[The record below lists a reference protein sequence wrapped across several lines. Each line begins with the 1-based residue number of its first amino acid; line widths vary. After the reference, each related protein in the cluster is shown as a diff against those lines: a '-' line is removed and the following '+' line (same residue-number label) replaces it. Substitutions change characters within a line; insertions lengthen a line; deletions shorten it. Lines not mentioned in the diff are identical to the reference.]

1 LRTVRCAAM
10 DTARTTKLSEAANL
24 DTILQNKLR
33 EGATALRRSE
43 SVLQRI
49 DRLLE
54 RSHSEEL

>member
-1 LRTVRCAAM
+1 M
-10 DTARTTKLSEAANL
+10 DTARPAKLSEAANL

-54 RSHSEEL
+54 RSHSEQL